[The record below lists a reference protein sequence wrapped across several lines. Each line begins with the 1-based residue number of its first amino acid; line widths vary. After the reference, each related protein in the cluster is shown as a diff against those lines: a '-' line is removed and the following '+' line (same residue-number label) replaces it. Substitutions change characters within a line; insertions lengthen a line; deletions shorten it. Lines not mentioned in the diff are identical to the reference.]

1 MRPLLTACL
10 ALIPMA
16 AAMPQH
22 AKAQEVEEVTIEQI
36 QTVVFPAQGDAAAT
50 AICAGLADGVL
61 SRDGIGVDLARLQRA
76 LSLTGDQALVNRY
89 VNSFNTTAQQHH
101 GPATTR
107 LQHPHH
113 RSSEHRSLPM
123 ELLMV

>member
-1 MRPLLTACL
+1 MRSLLTACL
-10 ALIPMA
+10 ALTTMA

-36 QTVVFPAQGDAAAT
+36 QTVVFPAQGNEAAA

-61 SRDGIGVDLARLQRA
+61 SRDGVGVDLARLQRA

-89 VNSFNTTAQQHH
+89 VNSFNTTAQQQS
-101 GPATTR
+101 GCNIRITDPQNTD
-107 LQHPHH
+107 LYQWNY
-113 RSSEHRSLPM
+113 
-123 ELLMV
+123 

>member
-1 MRPLLTACL
+1 MLLASMRPLLMACL
-10 ALIPMA
+10 ALTTMA

-36 QTVVFPAQGDAAAT
+36 QTVVFPAQGNEAAA
-50 AICAGLADGVL
+50 AICAGLAAGVL

-89 VNSFNTTAQQHH
+89 VNSFNTTAQQQS
-101 GPATTR
+101 GCNIRITDPQNTD
-107 LQHPHH
+107 LYQWNY
-113 RSSEHRSLPM
+113 
-123 ELLMV
+123 

>member
-10 ALIPMA
+10 ALTTMA

-89 VNSFNTTAQQHH
+89 VNSFNATAQQQP
-101 GPATTR
+101 GCNIRITDPQNTD
-107 LQHPHH
+107 LYQWNY
-113 RSSEHRSLPM
+113 
-123 ELLMV
+123 